1 MSTVNAA
8 FNQFYPSYQNNN
20 SPTTQQEKAAL
31 SITRCRTKDLG
42 GHVSSCDHCDHMEVH
57 YNSCRNRHCPLC
69 QGVTKAV
76 WVDQRCGDIL
86 NAPYFHIVFTVP
98 QELHSLINQN
108 QKLLYD
114 LMYKSVSET
123 LSELSWDPKYLGAQ
137 PGFFCVLHTWGED
150 LHYHPHI
157 HVVMMA
163 GGLTK
168 SKKWQSSS
176 KKFFIPVKVLS
187 KKFRGKFLHYLK
199 QYYRQD
205 LLNLYNFD
213 AQSFKVMLNDCYAK
227 NWYSYCKPPFS
238 GPLAV
243 IKYLG
248 RYTHRIAIANSR
260 VVSVDEQTVTFRVRD
275 KKNVKETK
283 ELTLQGNEFIR
294 RFLMHVLPK
303 GFVKVRYYGIL
314 SPRNKKTKLALCRKL
329 TASPVYKPVFAGL
342 STIEIVC
349 ILLGRDVTL
358 CSKCK
363 VGQLRKTSYVEAST

>member
-8 FNQFYPSYQNNN
+8 FRQFYPSYEDNCN
-20 SPTTQQEKAAL
+20 PTTQQQKAAL
-31 SITRCRTKDLG
+31 SIMLCRTSELG
-42 GHVSSCDHCDHMEVH
+42 GHVSKCEQCEYMEVH

-98 QELHSLINQN
+98 QQLHSLIYQN
-108 QKLLYD
+108 QKLLYG

-123 LSELSWDPKYLGAQ
+123 LSELSRDHKYLGAQ
-137 PGFFCVLHTWGED
+137 AGFFCVLHTWGED
-150 LHYHPHI
+150 LRYHPHL

-168 SKKWQSSS
+168 LNKWQSSS

-187 KKFRGKFLHYLK
+187 KKFRGKYLHYLK

-205 LLNLYNFD
+205 LLDLYNFD
-213 AQSFKVMLNDCYAK
+213 AQRFKSMLNDCYAE

-238 GPLAV
+238 GPLTV

-260 VVSVDEQTVTFRVRD
+260 IVSVDEQTVTFKVRD
-275 KKNVKETK
+275 KKNVRETK
-283 ELTLQGNEFIR
+283 ELTLQGSEFIR

-314 SPRNKKTKLALCRKL
+314 AARNKKTKLALCRKL
-329 TASPVYKPVFAGL
+329 TASPLYKPLFAGL

-349 ILLGRDVTL
+349 MLLGRDVTL
-358 CSKCK
+358 CPVCRLGK
-363 VGQLRKTSYVEAST
+363 LKTSYTIAPP